1 MGVSNIIL
9 DDNQQLIVQWTL
21 TRTVMQKKNM
31 QRSGPWNVTPANIRD
46 GSVHLDFGDF
56 WIRPRELALL
66 IHDVKYE
73 YRCVPTDQAEDDTKA
88 LITKFVESSFPHL
101 TKTDGVDDWEWMKR
115 VAQELKVNPQKI
127 KTLEAKAKKDGTS
140 AVGKL
145 AKVCAGK
152 ANIMGNSANSPQVTW
167 ARPFDFKIPAGG
179 IVALT
184 GMGAAS
190 KRTLLRLL
198 ARHFAPTPGFIYY
211 PTWWRMRYLDKEP
224 LFFRESLRYNLTFG
238 VQFTDQFGFDCLHT
252 PSEVAKLCEDLGV
265 SSNLVRAIR
274 ETVQL
279 KTAYKDSPNKW
290 KVECEN
296 LLAQGKPLKSRYTDH
311 SFNIGK
317 NADKLSVS
325 DAALITLARAL
336 LSSCDL
342 LLIANL
348 LDVLDETTIKKVM
361 GVLNGLVTRRCLSVL
376 RTEFKAL
383 GGKEGRVFRKKKTV
397 ILTSKRPQIR
407 EMLHDKVI
415 NFKQS
420 PTDKSGV
427 NGDEEVQG
435 GQMTEEK
442 DLTFI

>member
-1 MGVSNIIL
+1 
-9 DDNQQLIVQWTL
+9 
-21 TRTVMQKKNM
+21 
-31 QRSGPWNVTPANIRD
+31 
-46 GSVHLDFGDF
+46 
-56 WIRPRELALL
+56 
-66 IHDVKYE
+66 
-73 YRCVPTDQAEDDTKA
+73 
-88 LITKFVESSFPHL
+88 
-101 TKTDGVDDWEWMKR
+101 VDDWEWMKR

-198 ARHFAPTPGFIYY
+198 ARHFAPTSGFIYY

-224 LFFRESLRYNLTFG
+224 LFFRESLWYNLTFG

-279 KTAYKDSPNKW
+279 KTAYKDSPKKW

-442 DLTFI
+442 DFTFI